1 MKCYLSRNYKGVSS
15 SGYKAKTDMEDLMA
29 GWGFRNVGL
38 KRTFSPRHHIIC
50 TDTFWSIES
59 ISLFKKRRHTL
70 PAISPKEVFQLHLQ
84 RRPFQRLQDSD
95 THTRL
100 GFFPSQKA
108 LSFPRNK
115 ETGTCRLYHRDQS
128 RHAAMDKRP
137 TLPDACRPS
146 GSMGLFI
153 GSAAGRTQGVA
164 IPPTR
169 LYMPEHSADEKMPS
183 FTHGE
188 KR

>member
-1 MKCYLSRNYKGVSS
+1 MGIQKH
-15 SGYKAKTDMEDLMA
+15 
-29 GWGFRNVGL
+29 
-38 KRTFSPRHHIIC
+38 RTQTYFLSPRHRIIC

-164 IPPTR
+164 IPPLPDCICRSTQPTKKCLPLLMGR
-169 LYMPEHSADEKMPS
+169 KDRRILRKLVWQRILP
-183 FTHGE
+183 GRG
-188 KR
+188 KRQGVIFA